1 MEHME
6 HCAWC
11 LLASL
16 VFSKGLTN
24 RRKGHPVHLVGNG
37 QWWVGGDGGEGNSV
51 SGTDGRQV
59 IMAKVYDPGM

>member
-37 QWWVGGDGGEGNSV
+37 QWWVGGDGGEGASV
-51 SGTDGRQV
+51 GGD
-59 IMAKVYDPGM
+59 